1 VSNALR
7 AGSRQRHLASG
18 VTPKCLI
25 IFAGE
30 RSVRTVDAVVDE
42 LHLREVPF
50 PLAKTGDKM
59 ALIAMELISG
69 RS

>member
-1 VSNALR
+1 VA
-7 AGSRQRHLASG
+7 
-18 VTPKCLI
+18 PKCLI

-30 RSVRTVDAVVDE
+30 RYGRSGDAVVDE

-59 ALIAMELISG
+59 G
-69 RS
+69 R